1 MHSCGNNNAC
11 DDVKIQNRGANSK
24 MWEIK
29 QIFDGD
35 YGCEERQPGEPAK
48 VTVYLED
55 ENGNEKV
62 VRAEDDWLIKNNL
75 DEGGIWPE

>member
-29 QIFDGD
+29 RIFDGD

-75 DEGGIWPE
+75 DEGSIWPE

>member
-48 VTVYLED
+48 VMVYLED

-75 DEGGIWPE
+75 DEGSIWPE

>member
-24 MWEIK
+24 MWKIK

-55 ENGNEKV
+55 ENGNEKA
-62 VRAEDDWLIKNNL
+62 VRAEDDWLIENNL
-75 DEGGIWPE
+75 DEGSIWPE